1 MKNLLFVMMMCVAVV
16 ANAQSWSKDLEK
28 KAKKGDVTSQ
38 LAVADAYAS
47 GDGVKL
53 DLDKAAKWY
62 YEAAKQGNKIAT
74 VKLYSFYSKEL
85 EKLAKDGDVQ
95 AQYEVGLDYYTGDRD
110 LDSNVAE
117 AATWFYKA
125 ANHGHAQA
133 KEKLYSYYSKELE
146 SLAEKGLV
154 EAQVA
159 VGNHYLYANR
169 VKKNTANA
177 AKWYNRA
184 AFQGNEKAKAQL
196 FSFYNDE
203 LKAHA
208 ENGYSDAQYAL
219 GQCYQY
225 SYEVAHSY
233 SEAMK
238 WYLKAASQGHKD
250 ANEALYDF
258 FNKEL
263 ERRAKQGETKAQYKL
278 GLCYLNGVGVEK
290 NRTTAEIWMKKG
302 FANKE
307 VRMSC
312 LSDLVKL
319 DLSEMENCKISF
331 HNGQV
336 SGIYD
341 GKEVVNAKMD
351 FTDEKG
357 VKYIFNGNVSFGEVE
372 ILKES
377 YNTNDNNGEFEY
389 SQLFT
394 MKKGGLF
401 KVEGN
406 DGFEIRLIDDM
417 KLNVVS
423 GCDYNYFLGQ
433 ITMSAV
439 KNSNKELTYPLTITY
454 NLKKTHAH
462 CDAVGNV
469 LLPEAL
475 RSQVVV
481 EEERVFMAPGSKNL
495 TKEKLYSL
503 KGSRCDFNDGSVM
516 TISQL
521 DNNAVKEVIY
531 RNRAKSVEIKWD
543 AIISKGEFSRQ
554 FNDST
559 HIYIGEEE
567 LKLAGGE
574 SYKGSYKKLTLNDML
589 QMITLEEHDFVLSMF
604 VNDVSQGVYYYTDGR
619 TEEVING
626 KLEHVIIEESRRAR
640 QAEEHREAEK
650 YEAERGFLYRKYN
663 REHVDMLYNCIV
675 CDGMDSSLID
685 EFIEANPNLAE
696 FSYGRQGN
704 IVFLF
709 ITFHN
714 GITYCYQTDVQGR
727 TCDVNME

>member
-1 MKNLLFVMMMCVAVV
+1 MKKLLFVIMMCAAVV

-38 LAVADAYAS
+38 IAVANAYAA

-62 YEAAKQGNKIAT
+62 YAAAKQGNKIAT

-85 EKLAKDGDVQ
+85 EKLAKEGDVQ
-95 AQYEVGLDYYTGDRD
+95 AQYEVGEDYLIGDRD
-110 LDSNVAE
+110 LDPNAAV

-125 ANHGHAQA
+125 STHGHAQA

-154 EAQVA
+154 DAQVA

-169 VKKNTANA
+169 VKKSTADA

-208 ENGYSDAQYAL
+208 ENGYADAQYAI

-225 SYEVAHSY
+225 AYEVNHSY
-233 SEAMK
+233 SDAMK
-238 WYLKAASQGHKD
+238 WYLKASSQGHKA
-250 ANEALYDF
+250 ANEALYEF

-278 GLCYLNGVGVEK
+278 GLCYLNGIGVEK

-319 DLSEMENCKISF
+319 DLSKMDSCKITF

-341 GKEVVNAKMD
+341 GKDVVNANMD

-357 VKYIFNGNVSFGEVE
+357 VKYTFNGNVGIGEVE
-372 ILKES
+372 VLKES

-389 SQLFT
+389 SQIFT
-394 MKKGGLF
+394 LKKGGLF
-401 KVEGN
+401 KVEGS
-406 DGFEIRLIDDM
+406 DGFEMRLIDDM
-417 KLNVVS
+417 TLKVVS

-439 KNSNKELTYPLTITY
+439 KNNNKELTYPLTITY
-454 NLKKTHAH
+454 NLKKTHAQ
-462 CDAVGNV
+462 CDVVGNV
-469 LLPEAL
+469 VLPEML

-481 EEERVFMAPGSKNL
+481 EEERVFMAPGTKNL

-503 KGSRCDFNDGSVM
+503 KGSRCSFNDGSYL

-521 DNNAVKEVIY
+521 DDNAVKEVIY
-531 RNRAKSVEIKWD
+531 RNNAKSIEIKWD

-554 FNDST
+554 FNDTT
-559 HIYIGEEE
+559 HIYIGENE

-574 SYKGSYKKLTLNDML
+574 NYKGSYKKLSLNDL
-589 QMITLEEHDFVLSMF
+589 FQMISLDERDFVLSMF
-604 VNDVSQGVYYYTDGR
+604 VNDVSQGVYYYTDGS

-626 KLEHVIIEESRRAR
+626 KLEHVIIEESRKAR
-640 QAEEHREAEK
+640 QAEEQREAEK
-650 YEAERGFLYRKYN
+650 FESERGFLYRKYD

-675 CDGMDSSLID
+675 CDGMDSNLID

-704 IVFLF
+704 IVLLF

-714 GITYCYQTDVQGR
+714 DITYCYQVDAQGK
-727 TCDVNME
+727 TYDVNME

>member
-1 MKNLLFVMMMCVAVV
+1 MKKLLFVMMMCVAVV

-604 VNDVSQGVYYYTDGR
+604 VNDVSQGVYCYTDGR

-626 KLEHVIIEESRRAR
+626 KLEHVIIEESRKAR
-640 QAEEHREAEK
+640 QAEEQRESDK
-650 YEAERGFLYRKYN
+650 YETERGFLYRKYN

-714 GITYCYQTDVQGR
+714 GITYCYQTDVQRR